1 MICITCMRPV
11 DSLYTVYSNDHIQL
25 TDCPYCQET
34 VDRYVEI
41 DNVLLFIDLLL
52 LKAGAY
58 RHLVFNALE
67 LHLSKYPKRKAL
79 NDCQCLRDYTQAL
92 LFNVK
97 NWFCKYDRLNRLWLL
112 LLSFEIYLTWVTE
125 ESKYIYYLNRNNND
139 GKLIMLSKKL
149 PESFKWDSAIMRN
162 TITSKVFTWSPPI
175 QYLYFASYCILD
187 VSLFHTFTQYFI
199 LKKLHW
205 KHYSVSSKDV
215 ISYTILL
222 SYGAKIFPILM
233 LIWPYDTL
241 ISMSIIKW
249 VANLYIIESLK
260 IVTNLS
266 YWNIIKIFIS
276 VSLLRYFMVK
286 PILIVFVAKFNFSV
300 IKNLIHQEFILLL
313 QKSGT
318 YLLL

>member
-1 MICITCMRPV
+1 MMVSSSCFQKNYQRA
-11 DSLYTVYSNDHIQL
+11 SNGTRQSCAIPLQVKCLPGAHQYNIFTLQ
-25 TDCPYCQET
+25 
-34 VDRYVEI
+34 VIV
-41 DNVLLFIDLLL
+41 FI
-52 LKAGAY
+52 
-58 RHLVFNALE
+58 
-67 LHLSKYPKRKAL
+67 
-79 NDCQCLRDYTQAL
+79 
-92 LFNVK
+92 
-97 NWFCKYDRLNRLWLL
+97 
-112 LLSFEIYLTWVTE
+112 
-125 ESKYIYYLNRNNND
+125 
-139 GKLIMLSKKL
+139 
-149 PESFKWDSAIMRN
+149 
-162 TITSKVFTWSPPI
+162 
-175 QYLYFASYCILD
+175 D

-286 PILIVFVAKFNFSV
+286 PILIIFVAKFNFSV